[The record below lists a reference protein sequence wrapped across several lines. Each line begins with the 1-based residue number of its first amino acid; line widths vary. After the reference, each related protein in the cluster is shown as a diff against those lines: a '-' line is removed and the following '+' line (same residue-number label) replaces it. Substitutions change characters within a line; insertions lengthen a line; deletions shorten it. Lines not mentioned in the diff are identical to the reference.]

1 MENTL
6 EMLEPKALWKNF
18 YKLTQIPHPS
28 AYTEQIRQFLIEFA
42 QKNHLKVKTDKAGNV
57 LISKKAYSGC
67 DDLKPVI
74 LQAHMD
80 MVPQKNEGI
89 SHDFEKDPLSV
100 FVEDGWVKAKDTTL
114 GSDNGIGVAAALAV
128 LESKRIKHGPLEVL
142 ITNDEETG
150 MFGAFGLSKNFVKG
164 EIMMNLDSEDEGE
177 LFVGC
182 AGGIDADFSFKY
194 KKEKINIEN
203 PIAIKVSL
211 KGLHG
216 GHSGV
221 DIHLERANANK
232 LMVRFLK
239 IATINYDACLVSFN
253 GGSLRNAIPREAF
266 VKLVIPAENESELM
280 ELIDETEDMFNFE
293 YKGKEEGISLK
304 GEKVALPSYCLPQ
317 VVQENL
323 INSLFATPD
332 GVYRHIPEMP
342 EVVESSNNLAI
353 VHTDGEKVLVRC
365 LVRSSLESKK
375 YELCSLLESLY
386 SMAGAEVKFGGAY
399 PGWQP
404 NFDSPILGV
413 MRQIYKN
420 KNGVEP
426 VVKVI
431 HAGLECG
438 IIGAVESNLDMI
450 SFGPTIRFPHSPNEK
465 VEIASVAKF
474 WDFLVEVLENV
485 PGNI

>member
-1 MENTL
+1 MENPL

-18 YKLTQIPHPS
+18 YTITQIPHPS
-28 AYTEQIRQFLIEFA
+28 GHTEQLKQFLLEFA
-42 QKNHLKVKTDKAGNV
+42 QKNQLRVKTDKAGNV
-57 LISKKAYSGC
+57 LISKKAYAGC
-67 DDLKPVI
+67 DDMKPVV

-80 MVPQKNEGI
+80 MVPQKNTGVV
-89 SHDFEKDPLSV
+89 HDFEKDPLAV
-100 FVEDGWVKAKDTTL
+100 YEEDGWVKAKDTTL
-114 GSDNGIGVAAALAV
+114 GSDNGIGIAAALAV

-182 AGGIDADFSFKY
+182 AGGIDADFSFGY
-194 KKEKINIEN
+194 KKEKINIAN
-203 PIAIKVSL
+203 PVAIKVSL

-266 VKLVIPAENESELM
+266 VELVIPVENESELM
-280 ELIDETEDMFNFE
+280 ELIDETEDMFNLE
-293 YKGKEEGISLK
+293 YKGKEEGICLK
-304 GEKVALPSYCLPQ
+304 GEKIDLPTYCLPQ
-317 VVQENL
+317 IVQENL
-323 INSLFATPD
+323 IKALFSTPD
-332 GVYRHIPEMP
+332 GVCRHIPEMP
-342 EVVESSNNLAI
+342 EVVETSNNLAI
-353 VHTDGEKVLVRC
+353 VTTDGERILVRC

-386 SMAGAEVKFGGAY
+386 SLANAEVNFGGAY

-404 NFDSPILGV
+404 NLDSPILGV
-413 MRQIYKN
+413 MKDIYKN
-420 KNGVEP
+420 MYGEEP
-426 VVKVI
+426 AIKVI

-438 IIGAVESNLDMI
+438 IIGAVEPKLDMI

-465 VEIASVAKF
+465 VEIASVTKF
-474 WDFLVEVLENV
+474 WDFLVESLENV
-485 PGNI
+485 PSNL